1 MSYKSLRNIALT
13 GLLLSAAATT
23 FAATPTTAKA
33 TGTTPSDM
41 TCKEFLDLN
50 PKSFTPVVYWVLNDD
65 TQYKKGDYVD
75 FHETDT
81 IVTPKVVEVCKK
93 SPESKLS
100 EMKQDILNFAK
111 KHHM

>member
-1 MSYKSLRNIALT
+1 MSFKSLRNIALT

-23 FAATPTTAKA
+23 FAATSTTTKA

-75 FHETDT
+75 LQETDT
-81 IVTPKVVEVCKK
+81 VVTPKVVEVCKK
-93 SPESKLS
+93 APESKLS
-100 EMKQDILNFAK
+100 EIKQDIVGFAK
-111 KHHM
+111 KHM

>member
-13 GLLLSAAATT
+13 GLLLSAAATS
-23 FAATPTTAKA
+23 FAATTSATA
-33 TGTTPSDM
+33 TTPSDM

-75 FHETDT
+75 LHETDT

-100 EMKQDILNFAK
+100 EIKQDILGFAK
-111 KHHM
+111 KHM

>member
-23 FAATPTTAKA
+23 FAATPTTTSA
-33 TGTTPSDM
+33 TATTPSDM

>member
-23 FAATPTTAKA
+23 FAATTTSA

-50 PKSFTPVVYWVLNDD
+50 PKSLTPVVYWVLNDD
-65 TQYKKGDYVD
+65 TQYKHGDYVD
-75 FHETDT
+75 LHETDT

-111 KHHM
+111 KHNM

>member
-13 GLLLSAAATT
+13 SLLLTAAATS
-23 FAATPTTAKA
+23 FAATTAKA
-33 TGTTPSDM
+33 TATTPSDM

-50 PKSFTPVVYWVLNDD
+50 PKSFTPVVFWVLNDD

-75 FHETDT
+75 FQETDT

-100 EMKQDILNFAK
+100 EIKQDIVGFAK
-111 KHHM
+111 KHM

>member
-13 GLLLSAAATT
+13 GLLLSTAAAT
-23 FAATPTTAKA
+23 FAATP

-65 TQYKKGDYVD
+65 TQYKQGDYVD
-75 FHETDT
+75 LHETDT
-81 IVTPKVVEVCKK
+81 VVTPKVVEVCKK
-93 SPESKLS
+93 APESKLS
-100 EMKQDILNFAK
+100 EIKQDILNFAK
-111 KHHM
+111 KHNM